1 MDIDIEFVDNGWKE
15 IECLQAFSCVCCC
28 FFVIIITAYGI
39 FEIYTDKT
47 DE

>member
-1 MDIDIEFVDNGWKE
+1 MGERK
-15 IECLQAFSCVCCC
+15 LSVCRHFRVYGVV